1 VGASLAHGW
10 QALKPQAWMMKFSS
24 LHQYGSLADLMET
37 LPDTVLD
44 EYVFDRAAAE
54 GKTTGGLE
62 DGSYMCLLF
71 DTIRTEAEAEVG
83 LLLATKLTLHR
94 VFATFPT
101 KASLGLE
108 AYLRYFLDK
117 LEAGDE
123 ILDSDDSMEEVPPP
137 PAEGAIFW
145 CASLFPSVFS
155 TRSKQKVE
163 RPAGK

>member
-1 VGASLAHGW
+1 MGASLAHGW

-24 LHQYGSLADLMET
+24 LHQYGSLAELMET

-83 LLLATKLTLHR
+83 LLFSDQADTAPCVR
-94 VFATFPT
+94 NFP
-101 KASLGLE
+101 
-108 AYLRYFLDK
+108 D
-117 LEAGDE
+117 
-123 ILDSDDSMEEVPPP
+123 
-137 PAEGAIFW
+137 
-145 CASLFPSVFS
+145 
-155 TRSKQKVE
+155 
-163 RPAGK
+163 